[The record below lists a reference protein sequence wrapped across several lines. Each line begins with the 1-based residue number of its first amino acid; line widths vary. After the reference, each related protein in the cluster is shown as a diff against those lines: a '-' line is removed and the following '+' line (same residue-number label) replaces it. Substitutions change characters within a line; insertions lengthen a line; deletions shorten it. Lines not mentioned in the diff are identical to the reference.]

1 MCKQEVICWTVTVTH
16 NDSECLTSIKVYGL
30 YVVQREVLKKVI
42 ADLKDKIKNHP
53 LDVKSLELNSKLRVD
68 VFYCFK

>member
-1 MCKQEVICWTVTVTH
+1 M
-16 NDSECLTSIKVYGL
+16 
-30 YVVQREVLKKVI
+30 QREVLNKVI

-68 VFYCFK
+68 VFLLF